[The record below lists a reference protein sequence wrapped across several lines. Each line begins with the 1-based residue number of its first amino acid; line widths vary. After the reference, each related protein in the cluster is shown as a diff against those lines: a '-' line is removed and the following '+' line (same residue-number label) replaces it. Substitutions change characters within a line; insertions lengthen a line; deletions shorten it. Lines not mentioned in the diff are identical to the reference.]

1 MAEGNVE
8 IVRRIYDA
16 VARGDNATVLAA
28 YDAEVEVD
36 FSRSPFREV
45 LDCPIFYGAEGLRS
59 FIRERYEAWETV
71 ADQLEELID
80 AGEQVVTVVISRG
93 RGRTSGAEV
102 EQTHYGVWTLQGG
115 KVIRVAWLGTRAEA
129 LGAAGLSE

>member
-1 MAEGNVE
+1 ME

-28 YDAEVEVD
+28 YDAEVEFD

-45 LDCPIFYGAEGLRS
+45 LDCPIFHGAEGLRS
-59 FIRERYEAWETV
+59 FIRERYETWETV
-71 ADQLEELID
+71 ADHLEELID
-80 AGEQVVTVVISRG
+80 AGEQVVTVVSSRG
-93 RGRTSGAEV
+93 RGRKSGAEV

-129 LGAAGLSE
+129 LEAAGL

>member
-1 MAEGNVE
+1 MAEENVE

-28 YDAEVEVD
+28 YDAEVEFD

-45 LDCPIFYGAEGLRS
+45 LDHPIFHGAEGLRS

-93 RGRTSGAEV
+93 RGRTSRAEV

>member
-1 MAEGNVE
+1 MAEENVE

-16 VARGDNATVLAA
+16 VARGDNASVLAA
-28 YDAEVEVD
+28 YDAEVEFD

-45 LDCPIFYGAEGLRS
+45 LDRPIFHGAEGLRS
-59 FIRERYEAWETV
+59 FIRERYETWETV
-71 ADQLEELID
+71 ADHLEELID
-80 AGEQVVTVVISRG
+80 AGEQVVTVVSSRG
-93 RGRTSGAEV
+93 RGRKSGAEV

-129 LGAAGLSE
+129 LEAAGL